1 MSKFM
6 PGPWDKLR
14 NEDGLYFTRGMTKVN
29 DEVKW
34 FMCSIYG
41 SKDYDHSG
49 TARLIVAA
57 PEMYEKL
64 NDFVSEVEAFLTVYD
79 TADVF
84 NDEFF
89 DLVEATKE
97 LLARI
102 DGEASND

>member
-41 SKDYDHSG
+41 Y
-49 TARLIVAA
+49 
-57 PEMYEKL
+57 
-64 NDFVSEVEAFLTVYD
+64 F
-79 TADVF
+79 
-84 NDEFF
+84 
-89 DLVEATKE
+89 
-97 LLARI
+97 
-102 DGEASND
+102 